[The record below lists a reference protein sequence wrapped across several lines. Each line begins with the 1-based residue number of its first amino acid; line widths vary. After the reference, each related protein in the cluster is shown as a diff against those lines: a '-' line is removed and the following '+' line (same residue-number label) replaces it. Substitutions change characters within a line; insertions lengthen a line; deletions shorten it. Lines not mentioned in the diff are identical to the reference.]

1 MGTLGAVSMICRLL
15 SLGGSAIVKKHSL
28 ELANTLLLGG
38 NNFIQHKFLEYM
50 HKDNSNEFVVSMK
63 DLI

>member
-15 SLGGSAIVKKHSL
+15 SLGGSAIVKKNSL

-38 NNFIQHKFLEYM
+38 NNFIQHKFL
-50 HKDNSNEFVVSMK
+50 
-63 DLI
+63 